1 MITGK
6 TKIIAHLGYP
16 TEPFK
21 ASMIYN
27 PWFAAKGL
35 DVAVV
40 PLGLTGSLPYILS
53 SRQVFFSK
61 PKFIPSGFTQ
71 KIQ

>member
-6 TKIIAHLGYP
+6 TKIIAHIGYP

-21 ASMIYN
+21 APMIYN
-27 PWFAAKGL
+27 PWFDAKEI

-40 PLGLTGSLPYILS
+40 PLGVTGEDYSEVLRPLF
-53 SRQVFFSK
+53 RVTNMH
-61 PKFIPSGFTQ
+61 GAW
-71 KIQ
+71 